1 MDQSTIRFI
10 EEQVKG
16 VHAKDASGH
25 DWHHIDRVRNLALY
39 IGRKEGSPH
48 LDIIEAAALL
58 HDVADD
64 KLNESEHEGRVRLHR
79 ILNSIEL
86 HNEEK
91 EKIID
96 IIMNISFRGGNEA
109 QLDSLEARAVRDA
122 DRLDAMGAI
131 GIART
136 FAYGGKK
143 GNPLYDPT
151 LQVREN
157 MTREEY
163 RIGKTSTIHH
173 FYEKLLLLKDLMCT
187 KTGKQVA
194 EERHEF
200 MELFLKQFYTEWNGH
215 Q

>member
-1 MDQSTIRFI
+1 MDKTNISII
-10 EEQVKG
+10 EELVKG

-25 DWHHIDRVRNLALY
+25 DWHHIDRVRNLAMY
-39 IGRKEGSPH
+39 IGRKEGSTH
-48 LDIIEAAALL
+48 LERIEAAALL
-58 HDVADD
+58 HDIADD
-64 KLNESEHEGRVRLHR
+64 KLNESEQAGQDRLHEIVNR
-79 ILNSIEL
+79 IEL

-91 EKIID
+91 EKIFD
-96 IIMNISFRGGNEA
+96 IVMNISFRGGNETK
-109 QLDSLEARAVRDA
+109 LDSLEAKAVRDA

-143 GNPLYDPT
+143 GNQIYDPE
-151 LQVREN
+151 LPVRKK

-163 RIGKTSTIHH
+163 RSGKTSTIHH

-187 KTGKQVA
+187 DTGRKIA

-200 MELFLKQFYTEWNGH
+200 MQLFLKQFYTEWNG
-215 Q
+215 QQ